1 MHPYDRDF
9 GEVVTTVIAD
19 GWEGE
24 FEARWSALI
33 TPPPPSSCWPEWMC
47 ALLALLLILAR

>member
-9 GEVVTTVIAD
+9 GEVTTVIAD

-24 FEARWSALI
+24 FELRWSALI
-33 TPPPPSSCWPEWMC
+33 APPPSRWRGWVGV
-47 ALLALLLILAR
+47 LLGVILILAR